1 MQPYQEEYIAN
12 LRDIAALAARKK
24 PEGFSFESYQTALA
38 ENRVRIEQKVARNME
53 LLRGELFPLLDHL
66 LEADEAALFQLREF
80 AGRLFQVGEEL
91 DVGLFC
97 HIHQALLNRAR
108 LLRDQNNMIQELYW
122 LGLGRN
128 NRCSRLIGLEHSVV
142 ENYMSE
148 MRLCFTEAGAYL
160 KYFDEIQDKETRAY
174 ILRSRA
180 NMSLGQFASAEE
192 KIRRV
197 RQTLQIMQDKYYQE
211 KEPDLPWDKYIFMTH
226 RQMASSISFNKDKAM
241 SAEDIEAIMESVYIV
256 YQTRLQEAAER
267 GEQPPIHSAFSYYA
281 ISYYCGLDT
290 LEGLLTKMEQLM
302 DRTDLS
308 DFSAEN
314 MCGLI

>member
-1 MQPYQEEYIAN
+1 M
-12 LRDIAALAARKK
+12 D
-24 PEGFSFESYQTALA
+24 GTA
-38 ENRVRIEQKVARNME
+38 VASK
-53 LLRGELFPLLDHL
+53 LT
-66 LEADEAALFQLREF
+66 
-80 AGRLFQVGEEL
+80 
-91 DVGLFC
+91 
-97 HIHQALLNRAR
+97 
-108 LLRDQNNMIQELYW
+108 
-122 LGLGRN
+122 
-128 NRCSRLIGLEHSVV
+128 GLEQSVV

-160 KYFDEIQDKETRAY
+160 KYFDEIEDKETRAY

-180 NMSLGQFASAEE
+180 NMSLGQFASPEE

-197 RQTLQIMQDKYYQE
+197 RQTLQILQDKYYQE
-211 KEPDLPWDKYIFMTH
+211 KEPDLPWDRYIFMVH
-226 RQMASSISFNKDKAM
+226 RQMASSISFHKDNTM

-256 YQTRLQEAAER
+256 YQTRLQEADGR

-308 DFSAEN
+308 DFSAETCMASSLCLHFTVSILSSIQTGFPAAEN
-314 MCGLI
+314 ISKACISASWIMWTLFRMRRRMRRSFYISGSCPSVLWRPSIVFLMALFW